1 MGLKITKNTI
11 GTGLKREGQSMQARG
26 ELAINRG
33 LEVIRS
39 EVVPL
44 TPRKTS
50 RLVYSIQGQ
59 AQQEGDDVYK
69 VDNNGSKI
77 TGVVGTNV
85 PYAKFV
91 EFGTHKQEAQLYFT
105 RGFNQSKDKV
115 RQTIINT
122 LKIKKCKL
130 L

>member
-1 MGLKITKNTI
+1 MGLRITKNTI
-11 GTGLKREGQSMQARG
+11 SAGLKREKLNMQTRG

-44 TPRKTS
+44 TPRLTS
-50 RLVYSIQGQ
+50 RLVNSIQGK
-59 AQQEGDDVYK
+59 AQVRNDDIYK
-69 VDNNGSKI
+69 VDSKGSKI

-91 EFGTHKQEAQLYFT
+91 EFGTHRQKAQLYFT
-105 RGFNQSKDKV
+105 RGFNQAKDKV
-115 RQTIINT
+115 KQTIINT
-122 LKIKKCKL
+122 MKIK
-130 L
+130 

>member
-1 MGLKITKNTI
+1 MGLRITKNTI
-11 GTGLKREGQSMQARG
+11 STGLKKEKTNIQTRG

-44 TPRKTS
+44 TPRISS
-50 RLVYSIQGQ
+50 RLVNSIEGR
-59 AQQEGDDVYK
+59 AQQKGDDVYK
-69 VDNNGSKI
+69 VDSKGGKI
-77 TGVVGTNV
+77 TGVIGTNV

-91 EFGTHKQEAQLYFT
+91 EFGTHKMKARLYFT

-122 LKIKKCKL
+122 MKIK
-130 L
+130 